1 MSDTPYDRLCSAVE
15 YAEKSVEFYRDE
27 LDGCPDGLGREVFE
41 TLMERSEDN
50 LDFVSAIQEAVG
62 EGAPWDAACSL
73 PGELEESLK
82 ETFISLAAKYEGE
95 ACTTESGTAELGLEM
110 EKGVLDFYSEW
121 EDEADDETE
130 RQFAKY
136 MAGVQRDSVNML
148 SDLVYY
154 YEDPEGWSMSGSLDG
169 A

>member
-1 MSDTPYDRLCSAVE
+1 MSNESFDRLCKAVE
-15 YAEKSVEFYRDE
+15 LADKSVEFYRDE

-41 TLMERSEDN
+41 LLLDRAEDN
-50 LDFVSAIQEAVG
+50 LDFVGLVHESIR
-62 EGAPWDAACSL
+62 EGTLWENACSL
-73 PGELEESLK
+73 PPEEEEDIK
-82 ETFISLAAKYEGE
+82 DTFTTFAAKYEGE
-95 ACTTESGTAELGLEM
+95 ACTSENSTAEMGLEM

-130 RQFAKY
+130 RQFALFMTKKL
-136 MAGVQRDSVNML
+136 RDNVTML

-154 YEDPEGWSMSGSLDG
+154 YEDPEGWAMSGSLDG